1 MNDMLLKII
10 TTPHAIL
17 TKKAKPVKK
26 FDKKLMR
33 LVADMQE
40 TLEAQHDPPGVGLA
54 APQVDIP
61 LQLFITKSSKK
72 APVRIYCN
80 PKVLQ
85 TVNES
90 AQSSSNEQDTRTKLE
105 GCLSIPRIW
114 GEVKRDGKILLHY
127 QTIDAKARKEWISG
141 FEAIIVQHEIDH
153 LNGILFTHRVMEQ
166 KGDIFEEKEDGL
178 KKIV

>member
-1 MNDMLLKII
+1 MLLKII
-10 TTPHAIL
+10 TTPHTIL
-17 TKKAKPVKK
+17 TVHAKPVKK
-26 FDKKLMR
+26 FDNKLMR
-33 LVADMQE
+33 LVEDMQE

-54 APQVDIP
+54 APQIDIP

-90 AQSSSNEQDTRTKLE
+90 AQVNSNEQDTRTKLE

-114 GEVKRDGKILLHY
+114 GEVKRDEKILLHY
-127 QTIDAKARKEWISG
+127 QTIDAKVREEWISG

-153 LNGILFTHRVMEQ
+153 LQGVLFTHRVMEQ
-166 KGDIFEEKEDGL
+166 KGEIFEEKDGSL
-178 KKIV
+178 VKTQL